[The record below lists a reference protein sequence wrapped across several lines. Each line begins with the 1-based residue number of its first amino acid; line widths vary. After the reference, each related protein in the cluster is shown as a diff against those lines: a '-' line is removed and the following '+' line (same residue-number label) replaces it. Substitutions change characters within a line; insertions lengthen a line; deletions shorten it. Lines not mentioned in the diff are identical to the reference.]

1 MKKLNSLLPF
11 VTFSAILVS
20 VWHEWVFY
28 LWFASSFVDLPQP
41 VDYLSSAL
49 RWLPNIL
56 VIVVAASMGVLW
68 GEKISLWIEKT
79 LITWRSPSKY
89 SSLKIATKT
98 LLFFGGVPLTT
109 FSYLLSPFRWTVL
122 APLIVMIAW
131 FLVIDIIENRL
142 DPKKFHLLVNFGV
155 VVSFVLLWVAYF
167 AVDNAERI
175 LRFDEGEYSLI
186 LEDGGA
192 INNAVLVRNLSAGIL
207 VALPDDKN
215 IRFIQ
220 WPEIRS
226 VNVIREE
233 LIQENRLCE
242 WIGYT
247 CYSET
252 MNVSHTSE

>member
-1 MKKLNSLLPF
+1 M
-11 VTFSAILVS
+11 
-20 VWHEWVFY
+20 
-28 LWFASSFVDLPQP
+28 
-41 VDYLSSAL
+41 
-49 RWLPNIL
+49 
-56 VIVVAASMGVLW
+56 
-68 GEKISLWIEKT
+68 
-79 LITWRSPSKY
+79 
-89 SSLKIATKT
+89 
-98 LLFFGGVPLTT
+98 
-109 FSYLLSPFRWTVL
+109 L

-131 FLVIDIIENRL
+131 FLVTDIIENRF
-142 DPKKFHLLVNFGV
+142 DPKKFRLLVNFGV
-155 VVSFVLLWVAYF
+155 VVTLVLLWVAYI

-186 LEDGGA
+186 LEDGDA

-207 VALPDDKN
+207 VALPDDRS

-242 WIGYT
+242 WTGYT